1 MVYLNGE
8 KKDFFFFKKK
18 MFLLTKFQKHFIS
31 TTVPNL
37 KKFDLEPLKINK
49 AFDLRKMIKIKAKRE
64 MTLLEISSALNRP
77 IEHVYECIERIGLDK
92 QGVRMRKNFLITNY
106 SFIQDIFK
114 LSGVRV
120 TFENNT
126 NREGRDE
133 LEEAKY
139 LKENDEYADKRP
151 KYEKLVQRS
160 PIVTIM
166 GHVDHGKTTLLDA
179 LRNTNV
185 VATEFGGITQ
195 HIGAFN
201 CSLMSSSEQQEKT
214 ITFLDTPGHAAF
226 IQMRARGAR
235 LTDIIVLVVAA
246 DDGVMEQTI
255 ESIRLAKE
263 SKCEIIIAINKI
275 DKSTETQ
282 IRKLKQDLLKYDK
295 SFSLLKP
302 FVSKLSNG
310 LNRGFGTSDNFVHF
324 HSRHLFGSSTL
335 GSPDSYFAIRNKV
348 I

>member
-1 MVYLNGE
+1 MLIMI
-8 KKDFFFFKKK
+8 KKINSFFFFKKK

-151 KYEKLVQRS
+151 KY
-160 PIVTIM
+160 
-166 GHVDHGKTTLLDA
+166 
-179 LRNTNV
+179 
-185 VATEFGGITQ
+185 
-195 HIGAFN
+195 
-201 CSLMSSSEQQEKT
+201 
-214 ITFLDTPGHAAF
+214 
-226 IQMRARGAR
+226 
-235 LTDIIVLVVAA
+235 
-246 DDGVMEQTI
+246 
-255 ESIRLAKE
+255 
-263 SKCEIIIAINKI
+263 
-275 DKSTETQ
+275 
-282 IRKLKQDLLKYDK
+282 
-295 SFSLLKP
+295 
-302 FVSKLSNG
+302 
-310 LNRGFGTSDNFVHF
+310 
-324 HSRHLFGSSTL
+324 
-335 GSPDSYFAIRNKV
+335 
-348 I
+348 